1 MTYPKI
7 TLQAARVNVGLNQ
20 EESAK
25 ELDISK
31 ATLQNYESGVTT
43 PTWDM
48 VKKMEKF
55 YGIPADFLFFGDEL
69 RLKRNKAQQ
78 TTS

>member
-31 ATLQNYESGVTT
+31 ATLQNYEAGTTT
-43 PTWDM
+43 PNWDM
-48 VKKMEKF
+48 VKKMEKL

-69 RLKRNKAQQ
+69 RLKRKR
-78 TTS
+78 T